1 MVAGPGKQLG
11 MIVAAAIAMILVAFA
26 LPLVVRPEH
35 LPPPERESPTQ
46 HLEDRKAAVYENLRD
61 LQAEFQMGKMSA
73 ADYAESKRDL
83 QAELAGVLA
92 SIAEVERDESD

>member
-1 MVAGPGKQLG
+1 

-35 LPPPERESPTQ
+35 LPAPEPESPTQ
-46 HLEDRKAAVYENLRD
+46 HLEDRRASVYENLRD
-61 LQAEFQMGKMSA
+61 LQIEFQMGKMSA
-73 ADYAESKRDL
+73 EDYASSKREL

-92 SIAEVERDESD
+92 SIEEARRRAPR